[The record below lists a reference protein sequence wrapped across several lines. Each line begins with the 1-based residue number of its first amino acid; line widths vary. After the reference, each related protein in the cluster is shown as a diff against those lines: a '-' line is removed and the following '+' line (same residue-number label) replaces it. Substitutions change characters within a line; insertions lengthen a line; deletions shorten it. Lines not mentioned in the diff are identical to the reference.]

1 MVKAL
6 IGIAVLVLA
15 AVLIACG
22 DAQQPATRS
31 IDEPLLSVLVTP
43 WGLYVDDQVEPVTL
57 AELETMFAALAD
69 QPGEVRLDSSAPL
82 GGFAPTSWERSKVDH
97 LSRQVAALVSKHGL
111 HIVTEA
117 GRMPVRGWASPPG
130 SVDP

>member
-1 MVKAL
+1 MKAL

-15 AVLIACG
+15 TVLIACS

-31 IDEPLLSVLVTP
+31 IEEPLLSVLVTP

-57 AELETMFAALAD
+57 AELDTMFAAIAD
-69 QPGEVRLDSSAPL
+69 QPGEVRLDRLAPL
-82 GGFAPTSWERSKVDH
+82 GGFAPTSWERAKVDH
-97 LSRQVAALVSKHGL
+97 LSRQVAALVSRHGL

-130 SVDP
+130 GVDP